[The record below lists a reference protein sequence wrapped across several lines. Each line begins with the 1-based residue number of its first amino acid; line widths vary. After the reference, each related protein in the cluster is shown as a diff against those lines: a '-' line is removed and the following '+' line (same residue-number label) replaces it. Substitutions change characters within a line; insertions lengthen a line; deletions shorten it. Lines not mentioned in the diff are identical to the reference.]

1 MASKRTKDEGPVARL
16 RAAHAAGDFRAA
28 RAEARKI
35 LADPRSSEADR
46 AGARDL
52 LVRTAPDPR
61 ALGIAIAALGL
72 AALVI
77 VVFLVG

>member
-16 RAAHAAGDFRAA
+16 RAAHVAGDYRAA
-28 RAEARKI
+28 RTMARKI
-35 LADPRSSEADR
+35 LRDPGAPEPDQAEAR
-46 AGARDL
+46 AL
-52 LVRTAPDPR
+52 LARTAPDPR

-77 VVFLVG
+77 VVFLLG